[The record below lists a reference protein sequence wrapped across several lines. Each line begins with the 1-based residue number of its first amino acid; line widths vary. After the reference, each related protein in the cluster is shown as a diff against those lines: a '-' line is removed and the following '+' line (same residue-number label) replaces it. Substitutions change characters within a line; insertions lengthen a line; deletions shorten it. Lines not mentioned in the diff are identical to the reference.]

1 MAPEGTDAE
10 VRALQ
15 AALAEVEEVFRLE
28 QRGLEETHETLLRVQ
43 QERSSWQQ
51 RVGEL
56 QRLLQQQEAAL
67 DADAQ
72 QAKWKA
78 AVCAAEQQRL
88 NELNEK
94 VRELRERLAKQPQA
108 HQVVEEAVAKVECD
122 TQQRRHS
129 QQLQWEAKQQE
140 MNQKLEAAEARL
152 AFLEEQKAQCLKE
165 LLKWRRRMALLRIG
179 RAGSS
184 WKLQRRNELEQQQ
197 LDFQLL
203 RLRKRLSRKQGH
215 LDEEVALKAMGLKK
229 ELDKE
234 AASNDLRQEERQ
246 EELEQLEEEVDALK
260 ERTAKAKE
268 LLRYLSC
275 TLGVAANSSAFGGLC
290 HQRVASGKAREKTRL
305 RGLHWPTI
313 TTPGPAEGGGGGY
326 PKVHPAFAKRAERPA
341 NTSRAATP
349 FPIISF
355 LKIKLSK

>member
-28 QRGLEETHETLLRVQ
+28 QRGLEEANETLLRVQ

-51 RVGEL
+51 RVEEL
-56 QRLLQQQEAAL
+56 QHLRQQQEAAL
-67 DADAQ
+67 HADAE

-78 AVCAAEQQRL
+78 AACAGEQQHL

-94 VRELRERLAKQPQA
+94 VRELREQLAKQPQA
-108 HQVVEEAVAKVECD
+108 HQVVEEAVAKVERD
-122 TQQRRHS
+122 TQQRRNS
-129 QQLQWEAKQQE
+129 QQLEWEAKQQE
-140 MNQKLEAAEARL
+140 MDQKLEGAEARL
-152 AFLEEQKAQCLKE
+152 AFLEEQKAQRLKE

-184 WKLQRRNELEQQQ
+184 WKQQRRNELEQRQ

-215 LDEEVALKAMGLKK
+215 LDAEVALKAMGLKK
-229 ELDKE
+229 ELDTE

-260 ERTAKAKE
+260 ERSAKAKE
-268 LLRYLSC
+268 LLRQHIQLNQAIGICPARSASQRIRRLAEAC
-275 TLGVAANSSAFGGLC
+275 AISESQAAK
-290 HQRVASGKAREKTRL
+290 HARRHDIEAPGRRPSQLQGQL
-305 RGLHWPTI
+305 RGVEEDIQRSIRRSQSERRGLQI
-313 TTPGPAEGGGGGY
+313 QAEL
-326 PKVHPAFAKRAERPA
+326 RR
-341 NTSRAATP
+341 
-349 FPIISF
+349 
-355 LKIKLSK
+355 LSQ